1 MYRSSMIMLIEPEIQ
16 YPRDCYIAL
25 ALPHLVSCSKI
36 QTTISVTE
44 LMRSAALP
52 ACGMPNNQEISHCKK
67 KLTLPLFD
75 SEIVKKMDN
84 DC

>member
-1 MYRSSMIMLIEPEIQ
+1 MIMLIEPEIQ

-52 ACGMPNNQEISHCKK
+52 DACGMPNNQEISHCEK